1 MLRRG
6 LCLLDLRSALPFPI
20 RAVRMGT
27 KKGSEG
33 CLRSPESVFVFG
45 LLGRVRL
52 QAARRQTV
60 GLFDPVG
67 VDHVDGLPR
76 THLHTLYAANTVGE
90 TNLAELPV
98 SI

>member
-1 MLRRG
+1 
-6 LCLLDLRSALPFPI
+6 
-20 RAVRMGT
+20 MGT

-33 CLRSPESVFVFG
+33 CLRSPESVFVFV
-45 LLGRVRL
+45 LLGECVYRL
-52 QAARRQTV
+52 P
-60 GLFDPVG
+60 DG